1 MYLHLLDN
9 RFGILGEDWTDTTVV
24 PAQSFIASSDTPMI
38 LPDAG
43 AGPDG
48 LFLGQLGSAQ

>member
-38 LPDAG
+38 LPDAC

-48 LFLGQLGSAQ
+48 LFLGQLGSA